1 MRFGIREA
9 RRVIQLTAMDG
20 DLFGPKSSTERK
32 LGVTHREALALLSA
46 LEISPF
52 EDEVLEQKLLNV
64 IYSSQSSRHPER
76 PTRRRDFTHQR
87 RRTG

>member
-1 MRFGIREA
+1 MN
-9 RRVIQLTAMDG
+9 
-20 DLFGPKSSTERK
+20 
-32 LGVTHREALALLSA
+32 HREALALLSA

-64 IYSSQSSRHPER
+64 VYSSQPHTHHGR
-76 PTRRRDFTHQR
+76 PIRRTDFIHQH

>member
-1 MRFGIREA
+1 MNSDRFGPR
-9 RRVIQLTAMDG
+9 
-20 DLFGPKSSTERK
+20 SNTEK
-32 LGVTHREALALLSA
+32 TLGVTHREALALLSA

-64 IYSSQSSRHPER
+64 VYSNQAPRHEGR
-76 PTRRRDFTHQR
+76 HTRRPDFTHQH